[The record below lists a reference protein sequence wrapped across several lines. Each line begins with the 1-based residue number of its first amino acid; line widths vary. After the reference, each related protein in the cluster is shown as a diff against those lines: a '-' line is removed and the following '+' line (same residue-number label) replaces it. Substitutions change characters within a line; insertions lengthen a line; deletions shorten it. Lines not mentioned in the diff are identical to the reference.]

1 MKKTITLLEK
11 QHDVLVDVIRWLDEN
26 KFSDTDIRS
35 KVDVVINH
43 SDYYE
48 IKATQEDSDFINS
61 ENKKELKDFRK
72 SKNSSLEGFDLID
85 HLERRQLLEE
95 EF

>member
-1 MKKTITLLEK
+1 MLNNKRKKKQMKKTITLLEK

-35 KVDVVINH
+35 KVDLVINH

-48 IKATQEDSDFINS
+48 IKATQEDADFINS
-61 ENKKELKDFRK
+61 ENKKELREFRK
-72 SKNSSLEGFDLID
+72 CI
-85 HLERRQLLEE
+85 
-95 EF
+95 

>member
-35 KVDVVINH
+35 KVDLVINH

-48 IKATQEDSDFINS
+48 IKATQEDADFINS
-61 ENKKELKDFRK
+61 ENKKELREFRK
-72 SKNSSLEGFDLID
+72 CS
-85 HLERRQLLEE
+85 
-95 EF
+95 

>member
-48 IKATQEDSDFINS
+48 IKTTQEDADFINS
-61 ENKKELKDFRK
+61 ENKKELKEFRK
-72 SKNSSLEGFDLID
+72 CI
-85 HLERRQLLEE
+85 
-95 EF
+95 

>member
-48 IKATQEDSDFINS
+48 IKTTQEDADFINS

>member
-35 KVDVVINH
+35 KVDLVINH

-48 IKATQEDSDFINS
+48 IKATQEDADFINS
-61 ENKKELKDFRK
+61 ENKKELREFRK
-72 SKNSSLEGFDLID
+72 CI
-85 HLERRQLLEE
+85 
-95 EF
+95 

>member
-1 MKKTITLLEK
+1 MKKTITLLKK

-35 KVDVVINH
+35 KVDLVINH

-48 IKATQEDSDFINS
+48 IKATQEDADFINS
-61 ENKKELKDFRK
+61 ENKIELREFRK
-72 SKNSSLEGFDLID
+72 CI
-85 HLERRQLLEE
+85 
-95 EF
+95 

>member
-35 KVDVVINH
+35 KVDIVINH

-48 IKATQEDSDFINS
+48 IKTTQEDADFINS
-61 ENKKELKDFRK
+61 ENKKELREFRK
-72 SKNSSLEGFDLID
+72 CV
-85 HLERRQLLEE
+85 
-95 EF
+95 

>member
-1 MKKTITLLEK
+1 MLNNKERRNNMKKTITLLEK

-35 KVDVVINH
+35 KVDLVINH

-48 IKATQEDSDFINS
+48 IKATQEDADFINS
-61 ENKKELKDFRK
+61 ENKKELREFRK
-72 SKNSSLEGFDLID
+72 CS
-85 HLERRQLLEE
+85 
-95 EF
+95 

>member
-1 MKKTITLLEK
+1 MKKTITLLKK
-11 QHDVLVDVIRWLDEN
+11 QHDVLADVIRWLDEN

-48 IKATQEDSDFINS
+48 IKTTQEDADFINS
-61 ENKKELKDFRK
+61 ENKKELREFRK
-72 SKNSSLEGFDLID
+72 CI
-85 HLERRQLLEE
+85 
-95 EF
+95 